1 MGNADRKGWR
11 GGNEGARHD
20 RVNAAAWQTGL
31 PGRMMFVFSSLRLWQ
46 PFCRCC
52 CRYRQLGGCRRQ
64 SLLLFSWRPLWFR
77 GSDSARGARGRET
90 GYGGAFQWLGQAP
103 RCTLYLWAGAKH
115 KTVKMQ
121 QCGSKTMKIILL
133 PVASRKGQ
141 ETSSKPG
148 KKKNEAAETLLGE
161 ESRDER
167 RKEQRGTP
175 QIADEGSALRQ
186 ET

>member
-1 MGNADRKGWR
+1 
-11 GGNEGARHD
+11 
-20 RVNAAAWQTGL
+20 
-31 PGRMMFVFSSLRLWQ
+31 
-46 PFCRCC
+46 
-52 CRYRQLGGCRRQ
+52 
-64 SLLLFSWRPLWFR
+64 
-77 GSDSARGARGRET
+77 
-90 GYGGAFQWLGQAP
+90 
-103 RCTLYLWAGAKH
+103 
-115 KTVKMQ
+115 
-121 QCGSKTMKIILL
+121 MKIILL